1 MPRPPETMILA
12 PVSSGRSDL
21 ASFAAHEGRLAEIGG
36 GGDGFDGGRTTG
48 GGGGVEAGAAHG
60 DDLHAVGRLHGGDG
74 VTGVD
79 RALEGVGRIDLGDF
93 RDLGHV
99 QLGGH
104 ARQDVLAVGGGRGQD
119 VRVRTGDRQD
129 LLGDVL
135 GQAVGEVRRVGD
147 QHFRDAGDLR
157 GGFGDGAAVAAGDQ
171 HVDLAA
177 ALGGCGHGVVGA
189 PFSAALSCS
198 AITSATMMFLIR

>member
-21 ASFAAHEGRLAEIGG
+21 ASSRPTKDDLPESATAAR
-36 GGDGFDGGRTTG
+36 FDGGRTAL

-60 DDLHAVGRLHGGDG
+60 DDLDLVARLHGGDG
-74 VTGVD
+74 VAGVD
-79 RALEGVGRIDLGDF
+79 RTLEGVGRIDLGDF

-104 ARQDVLAVGGGRGQD
+104 ARQDVLAVGGGRRQD
-119 VRVRTGDRQD
+119 VRVRAGDRQD

-157 GGFGDGAAVAAGDQ
+157 GCFGGGAAAAAGDQ
-171 HVDLAA
+171 HVDFAA
-177 ALGGCGHGVVGA
+177 ALGGRGHGVGCALQRGVVV
-189 PFSAALSCS
+189 FSNDECDHDVFILS
-198 AITSATMMFLIR
+198 